1 MRSRES
7 SARRTS
13 PSCSSRPEASDGT
26 RAVSEPS
33 AQPLEVF
40 RDAVA
45 VSLPLPRGPSVLQ
58 NYSPIESVSR
68 GNATRER
75 LGRWPLG
82 RLPRLPVAVSGI
94 GDVITS

>member
-68 GNATRER
+68 GNASV
-75 LGRWPLG
+75 LWPGWPLG

>member
-68 GNATRER
+68 GNASV
-75 LGRWPLG
+75 LAVGP